1 MTGFKTRRAVDRELL
16 VRRRT
21 RIGWLLAACAAAGL
35 MAAPALAQQAP
46 AAGVATPVDK
56 IMVTGSFSTSP
67 ADAIRIKSQTDG
79 ISDSVSASTSNTSGE
94 TMVITPKMIVFINVF
109 HVDPA
114 NQQRLVD
121 ILTQVTE
128 EIVSKATGFVS
139 STLHRSLDGAKVT
152 MYARWRSLDDYE
164 VMRQD
169 PAPRP
174 FLEEALSIAR
184 FDPGIYEVVQEFSP
198 SNP

>member
-1 MTGFKTRRAVDRELL
+1 MTGIKAQGTADRELL

-21 RIGWLLAACAAAGL
+21 RIGWLLSACAVVGL
-35 MAAPALAQQAP
+35 MAAPASAQQAP
-46 AAGVATPVDK
+46 AASSGTLRDEIV
-56 IMVTGSFSTSP
+56 VTGSSSTSLI
-67 ADAIRIKSQTDG
+67 DVLRIRRKTDS
-79 ISDSVSASTSNTSGE
+79 ITDSEAASTRSTGAV
-94 TMVITPKMIVFINVF
+94 TTGITPKMIVFINVF

-139 STLHRSLDGAKVT
+139 STLHRSTDGTKVT
-152 MYARWRSLDDYE
+152 MYARWRSLVDYE
-164 VMRQD
+164 VMRQN

-184 FDPGIYEVVQEFSP
+184 FDPGMYEVVQEFSP
-198 SNP
+198 PNP